1 MPKEY
6 LNETVITRPRSR
18 EHQQFVHDTTFS
30 AGKCVPLFCQ
40 PVIAGESYQL
50 DTVLDVRML
59 PLVSC
64 PISTAKVS
72 FWYFWVPFRIIWD
85 DFKFN
90 RGELPDNYTPQQQS
104 YPFPICSFPANGGFS
119 EGSVADYFRIPTKV
133 SPTNVDVNA
142 CYFRGFAF
150 VYNEYFRDEFIQ
162 PKIFFRTDSTAV
174 TGAQTGGNYVQTC
187 ARGGDLPPLARP
199 HDLFGSATPF
209 PQLSSPE
216 PLPIT
221 GSAPVWSVPTSV
233 YPLSYG
239 SEAMQFRALANGSF
253 PLSSGELGADMNGNN
268 GTANVYAAAPSGAKF
283 AGISP
288 ANLRAIFGTS
298 SSSITTTINDLRV
311 SIALQHL
318 KERQMFSGTRY
329 HEILRSMY
337 GVENPDPIMDIPVY
351 IGGFTED
358 INFDPVV
365 QSSETASTPQGNV
378 AGYSHTGAM
387 DRSMFWQSLEDGFIL
402 GIAGVRNQKTYQNGL
417 DRMYS
422 ISDEIDWYNPA
433 FEGLGNMSILNKEI
447 FLQDGQN
454 ESKNDEVFGY
464 QEAFYWFHDRPNGV
478 TGQLRS
484 NATNSLRFWTFAD
497 EYSSLPVLG
506 NAWMSDNS
514 ATNINRVLAAQAP
527 TYDQF
532 ICRLT
537 VDMTITSIMPSH
549 MTPGLNRI

>member
-40 PVIAGESYQL
+40 PVIAGEAYEL

-59 PLVSC
+59 PLVAC

-72 FWYFWVPFRIIWD
+72 MWYFWIPFRVVWD
-85 DFKFN
+85 EFKYN

-104 YPFPICSFPANGGFS
+104 YPFPTCSFPSNGGFS

-150 VYNEYFRDEFIQ
+150 VYNEYFRDEIIQ
-162 PKIFFRTDSTAV
+162 PKIFFRKDSTAV

-199 HDLFGSATPF
+199 HDLFGSATPL
-209 PQLSSPE
+209 PQLGSPE

-221 GSAPVWSVPTSV
+221 GFAPVWSLP
-233 YPLSYG
+233 
-239 SEAMQFRALANGSF
+239 
-253 PLSSGELGADMNGNN
+253 SSIAPYSN
-268 GTANVYAAAPSGAKF
+268 GTAEGIKYKLLGSGSYPTSSGSLGAVVTSNEAAGTLYTGAPSGVAF
-283 AGISP
+283 GQISP
-288 ANLRAIFGTS
+288 ENLKAVFS
-298 SSSITTTINDLRV
+298 SGSITTTINDLRI
-311 SIALQHL
+311 SIAMQHL
-318 KERQMFSGTRY
+318 KERQMISGTRY

-337 GVENPDPIMDIPVY
+337 GIENPDPLMDIPVY

-365 QSSETASTPQGNV
+365 QSSETGTTPQGNV

-387 DRSMFWQSLEDGFIL
+387 DRSIFWQSLEDGFLL
-402 GIAGVRNQKTYQNGL
+402 GIVGVRNQKVYQNGL
-417 DRMYS
+417 DRMFS
-422 ISDEIDWYNPA
+422 ISDEVDWYNPV
-433 FEGLGNMSILNKEI
+433 FEGVGNMAILNQEI
-447 FLQDGQN
+447 YLQDGQD
-454 ESKNDEVFGY
+454 ESKNTEVFGY
-464 QEAFYWFHDRPNGV
+464 QEAFYYFHDRPNGLS
-478 TGQLRS
+478 GQLRS

-514 ATNINRVLAAQAP
+514 ETNINRVLAAQAP

-549 MTPGLNRI
+549 MTPGMKRI

>member
-64 PISTAKVS
+64 PISNAKVS
-72 FWYFWVPFRIIWD
+72 FWFFWVPFRIIWD

-104 YPFPICSFPANGGFS
+104 YPFPTCSFPVGGFS
-119 EGSVADYFRIPTKV
+119 EGSVADYFRMPTKV
-133 SPTNVDVNA
+133 SPTNVEVNA

-162 PKIFFRTDSTAV
+162 PKIFFRTDSTSV
-174 TGAQTGGNYVQTC
+174 TGAQSGGNYVQTC

-199 HDLFGSATPF
+199 HDLFGSALPL
-209 PQLSSPE
+209 PQLGTPE

-221 GSAPVWSVPTSV
+221 GSVPVWSVPSSV
-233 YPLSYG
+233 FPISYG
-239 SEAMQFRALANGSF
+239 SEAMRFRALENASYPLGS
-253 PLSSGELGADMNGNN
+253 GQLGADMVGNT
-268 GTANVYAAAPSGAKF
+268 GTANVYAAAPSGSKF

-288 ANLRAIFGTS
+288 ANLRAMFGVS
-298 SSSITTTINDLRV
+298 SANITTTINDLRI

-422 ISDEIDWYNPA
+422 ISDELDWYNPC
-433 FEGLGNMSILNKEI
+433 FEGVGNMAILNKEI

-454 ESKNDEVFGY
+454 ESQNDEVFGY

-506 NAWMSDNS
+506 NSWMSDNS

-549 MTPGLNRI
+549 MTPGMNRI